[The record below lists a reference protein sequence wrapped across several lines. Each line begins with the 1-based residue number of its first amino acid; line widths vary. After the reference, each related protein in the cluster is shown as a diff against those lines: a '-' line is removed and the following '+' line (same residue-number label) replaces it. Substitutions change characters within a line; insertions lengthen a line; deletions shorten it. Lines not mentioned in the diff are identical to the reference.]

1 MQNKICQQL
10 ISTAAEPSKQS
21 EVLIDACEHPVDK
34 GNADDDDHGHVAELS
49 QMTSKMT
56 SEKCNEP
63 RSEELCGSGRK
74 FQLSWKVK
82 YNWIEYN
89 MDKRCVFCSACTN
102 TVKLQMPLTREG
114 FICSI
119 CSKTQI
125 MPALNNDPRTVKSHF
140 AGLLA
145 IQK

>member
-1 MQNKICQQL
+1 MQNKICQQP

-49 QMTSKMT
+49 EVSQMTSKMT

-74 FQLSWKVK
+74 FQLSWKAK
-82 YNWIEYN
+82 YNWI
-89 MDKRCVFCSACTN
+89 DG
-102 TVKLQMPLTREG
+102 Q
-114 FICSI
+114 
-119 CSKTQI
+119 TQC
-125 MPALNNDPRTVKSHF
+125 
-140 AGLLA
+140 LLFNLY
-145 IQK
+145 K